1 MTQLVQLSEVLAAR
15 RVVADKINRTPTLT
29 SSSLGNEL
37 GIKLF
42 FKAELFQ
49 KTGAF
54 KIRGALNKIHH
65 LTAEERARGVI
76 TISAGNHA
84 QGVAYAAQLSGIKAT
99 VVMPQLAVRSKV
111 DATKGYGAEVI
122 LHGEGKD
129 LLPKMLEIQEERGL
143 TFIPPFDDLHIIA
156 GQGTSGLEILEDVPA
171 PDYVIV
177 PVGGGGSISGI
188 SAVIKATN
196 PKTKVIGVE
205 PTGADVMRRSL
216 EINGPTKMDKMET
229 IADGLAAPFTGEHT
243 VAHVQAFVD
252 EMVLVTDEEII
263 QALRLI
269 LERCKLLAEPSAA
282 ASFAAVLTGK
292 VKLPAG
298 SQVVC
303 FLSGGNVDR
312 ERLKAI
318 L

>member
-1 MTQLVQLSEVLAAR
+1 MTELVQLADVLEAR
-15 RVVADKINRTPTLT
+15 RVLSGRINRTPTLV
-29 SSSLGNEL
+29 SSSLGDQL
-37 GIKLF
+37 GVKLF
-42 FKAELFQ
+42 FKAEMFQ

-54 KIRGALNKIHH
+54 KIRGALNKIAH
-65 LTAEERARGVI
+65 LTEEERNRGVI

-84 QGVAYAAQLSGIKAT
+84 QGVAYAAKLSGISAT
-99 VVMPQLAVRSKV
+99 VVMPEKAVQSKV
-111 DATKGYGAEVI
+111 DATRGYGAEVI

-188 SAVIKATN
+188 SAVIKSTN
-196 PKTKVIGVE
+196 PQTKVIGVE
-205 PTGADVMRRSL
+205 PTGADVMHRSL
-216 EINGPTKMDKMET
+216 EIGGPTKMDKMNT

-252 EMVLVTDEEII
+252 EMLLVTDEEII
-263 QALRLI
+263 QALRLL
-269 LERCKLLAEPSAA
+269 LERCKVLAEPSAA
-282 ASFAAVLTGK
+282 ASFAALLSGKLT
-292 VKLPAG
+292 VPPG

-312 ERLKAI
+312 ERLKSV